1 MKIHTLERTQL
12 VERPLEEVFAF
23 FERPENL
30 AVITPPSLGFVILT
44 PSPIRMQTGT
54 LIDYSVKILGVRMHW
69 TTMIS
74 EYQPPFRFV
83 DIQLKGPYTFW
94 YHTHTFKEVAGGTEV
109 GDLVRY
115 VLPMGPLGTMMHK
128 TIVKR
133 QLSEIFDFRAQV
145 IEDKFRTTTPE
156 NASEKSNA

>member
-12 VERPLEEVFAF
+12 IKRPIEEVFAF

-30 AVITPPSLGFVILT
+30 AVITPPSLGFLILT
-44 PSPIRMQTGT
+44 PSPIRMQTGA
-54 LIDYSVKILGVRMHW
+54 LIDYSVRILGVRMHW

-94 YHTHTFKEVAGGTEV
+94 YHTHTFKEVEGGTEA

-115 VLPMGPLGTMMHK
+115 VLPMGPLGTLMHNMV
-128 TIVKR
+128 VKR
-133 QLSEIFDFRAQV
+133 QLAEIFDFRTRV
-145 IEDKFRTTTPE
+145 IAEKFKAVTPE
-156 NASEKSNA
+156 VISETTNV